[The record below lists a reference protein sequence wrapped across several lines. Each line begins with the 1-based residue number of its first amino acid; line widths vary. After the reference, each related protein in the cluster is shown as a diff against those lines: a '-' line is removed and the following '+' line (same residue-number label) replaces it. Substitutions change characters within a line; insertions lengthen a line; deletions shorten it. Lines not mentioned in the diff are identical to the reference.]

1 MSKAVKPK
9 VAPTHRKR
17 VVERVEFESD
27 SDGNGKPQATS
38 TTHAAGRSMERPAQH
53 KPSSNASVGRP
64 RKKRVV
70 VKNEFESD
78 DG

>member
-9 VAPTHRKR
+9 AAPTHRKR

-27 SDGNGKPQATS
+27 SDGNGKPQAAF
-38 TTHAAGRSMERPAQH
+38 TTHVAGHSMERPAQH
-53 KPSSNASVGRP
+53 KPSSKALMGQP

-70 VKNEFESD
+70 TKNEFESD
-78 DG
+78 NE